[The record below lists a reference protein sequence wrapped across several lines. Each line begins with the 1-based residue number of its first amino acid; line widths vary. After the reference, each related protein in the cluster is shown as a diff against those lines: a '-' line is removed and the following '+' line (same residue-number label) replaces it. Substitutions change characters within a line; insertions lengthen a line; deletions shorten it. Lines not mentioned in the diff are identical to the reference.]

1 EISDF
6 SQNVLNQV
14 SNKEL
19 GSIGD
24 NLRDL
29 VVTIGE
35 SKPEELAPQKE
46 GLILKIF
53 GRVRRSVL
61 EIQAKYEKVGEQ
73 IDKAAT
79 QLSSQW
85 QGLMNDNKMLEGLYQ
100 KNLDYYNQLNLYIA
114 GAEVKEKDIRDNIL
128 TAAQKRATKT
138 QNQLDAQTVQDVYQT
153 LTTLEKRNYDLKLTR
168 QIAIQQAPQIRMV
181 QTTNRQLSEK
191 IQSSIN
197 TAIPLWKNQIAIALT
212 LFKQRDAVNTQKAVS
227 ETTNH
232 LLEQNSEMLK
242 QSSLETA
249 KESERGVV
257 DIGSLKKSQ
266 QNLIDTIQQT
276 IQIQND
282 GRERRASAENDL
294 LQLEDQM
301 KSELKRISN
310 NRNST
315 GDLKDH
321 KSN

>member
-1 EISDF
+1 
-6 SQNVLNQV
+6 
-14 SNKEL
+14 
-19 GSIGD
+19 
-24 NLRDL
+24 
-29 VVTIGE
+29 
-35 SKPEELAPQKE
+35 
-46 GLILKIF
+46 
-53 GRVRRSVL
+53 
-61 EIQAKYEKVGEQ
+61 
-73 IDKAAT
+73 
-79 QLSSQW
+79 
-85 QGLMNDNKMLEGLYQ
+85 
-100 KNLDYYNQLNLYIA
+100 
-114 GAEVKEKDIRDNIL
+114 
-128 TAAQKRATKT
+128 
-138 QNQLDAQTVQDVYQT
+138 
-153 LTTLEKRNYDLKLTR
+153 
-168 QIAIQQAPQIRMV
+168 
-181 QTTNRQLSEK
+181 
-191 IQSSIN
+191 
-197 TAIPLWKNQIAIALT
+197 
-212 LFKQRDAVNTQKAVS
+212 
-227 ETTNH
+227 
-232 LLEQNSEMLK
+232 MLK

>member
-1 EISDF
+1 LDQEQIINYGSDIQKEISDF

-85 QGLMNDNKMLEGLYQ
+85 QGLMNDNKMLEGLY
-100 KNLDYYNQLNLYIA
+100 
-114 GAEVKEKDIRDNIL
+114 
-128 TAAQKRATKT
+128 
-138 QNQLDAQTVQDVYQT
+138 
-153 LTTLEKRNYDLKLTR
+153 
-168 QIAIQQAPQIRMV
+168 
-181 QTTNRQLSEK
+181 
-191 IQSSIN
+191 
-197 TAIPLWKNQIAIALT
+197 
-212 LFKQRDAVNTQKAVS
+212 
-227 ETTNH
+227 
-232 LLEQNSEMLK
+232 
-242 QSSLETA
+242 
-249 KESERGVV
+249 
-257 DIGSLKKSQ
+257 
-266 QNLIDTIQQT
+266 
-276 IQIQND
+276 
-282 GRERRASAENDL
+282 
-294 LQLEDQM
+294 
-301 KSELKRISN
+301 
-310 NRNST
+310 
-315 GDLKDH
+315 
-321 KSN
+321 

>member
-1 EISDF
+1 LDQEQIINYGSDIQKEISDF

-19 GSIGD
+19 GSIGG

-100 KNLDYYNQLNLYIA
+100 KNLDYYNQLNLY
-114 GAEVKEKDIRDNIL
+114 
-128 TAAQKRATKT
+128 
-138 QNQLDAQTVQDVYQT
+138 
-153 LTTLEKRNYDLKLTR
+153 
-168 QIAIQQAPQIRMV
+168 
-181 QTTNRQLSEK
+181 
-191 IQSSIN
+191 
-197 TAIPLWKNQIAIALT
+197 
-212 LFKQRDAVNTQKAVS
+212 
-227 ETTNH
+227 
-232 LLEQNSEMLK
+232 
-242 QSSLETA
+242 
-249 KESERGVV
+249 
-257 DIGSLKKSQ
+257 
-266 QNLIDTIQQT
+266 
-276 IQIQND
+276 
-282 GRERRASAENDL
+282 
-294 LQLEDQM
+294 
-301 KSELKRISN
+301 
-310 NRNST
+310 
-315 GDLKDH
+315 
-321 KSN
+321 